1 LADLAFE
8 SGCNQLRARNAEFGR
23 YGFVGSD
30 GNPDRL
36 SGRGFAG
43 NRDDKL
49 GMFHVRK
56 ASWQWSMR
64 FVRNTADCG

>member
-1 LADLAFE
+1 
-8 SGCNQLRARNAEFGR
+8 
-23 YGFVGSD
+23 
-30 GNPDRL
+30 
-36 SGRGFAG
+36 
-43 NRDDKL
+43 L